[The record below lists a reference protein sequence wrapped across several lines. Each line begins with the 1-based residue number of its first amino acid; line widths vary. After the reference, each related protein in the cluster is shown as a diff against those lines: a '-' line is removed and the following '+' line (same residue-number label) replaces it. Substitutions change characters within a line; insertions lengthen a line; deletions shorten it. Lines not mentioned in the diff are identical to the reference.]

1 MELFWLVPIVFGV
14 LVVVL
19 GVIVLAVL
27 IPAARR
33 QVEIDRARSAD
44 EERDPGAR

>member
-33 QVEIDRARSAD
+33 QVEADRR
-44 EERDPGAR
+44 EETPPKA

>member
-1 MELFWLVPIVFGV
+1 MEILWLVPIVFGV

-33 QVEIDRARSAD
+33 EVQRKAEHD
-44 EERDPGAR
+44 ERDH

>member
-19 GVIVLAVL
+19 GAIILAVL

-33 QVEIDRARSAD
+33 QVESDRRPDASSDDQR
-44 EERDPGAR
+44 EP

>member
-1 MELFWLVPIVFGV
+1 MGMFWLVPVVFGV

-27 IPAARR
+27 VPAAREEVR
-33 QVEIDRARSAD
+33 RKAEHD
-44 EERDPGAR
+44 EQDS

>member
-1 MELFWLVPIVFGV
+1 MELFWLVPVVFGV
-14 LVVVL
+14 LVAVL

-33 QVEIDRARSAD
+33 QVELDRRRD
-44 EERDPGAR
+44 TDGQGEPRER

>member
-1 MELFWLVPIVFGV
+1 MELFWLVPVVFGV

-33 QVEIDRARSAD
+33 QVELDRREHTDGEGES
-44 EERDPGAR
+44 RGR